1 MATSRKKTSS
11 TTRST
16 KSVYFYPDQDAALL
30 QAIAEAVDSGQVAN
44 FSELCKQ
51 ALLQMLLMDQDPPVW
66 DPPEPSD
73 PLDSLDSVDHRSL
86 WQSLQDQITQLE
98 ARIPHHR
105 DPDERDKKR
114 LHKLEQDLKALSQRV
129 DDLMDNLA
137 RIQPAEPQPAPTP
150 KRMPPQDP
158 LLQRLAPLLEEF

>member
-11 TTRST
+11 TTRSS

-30 QAIAEAVDSGQVAN
+30 QAIAEAVDSGRVAN

-51 ALLQMLLMDQDPPVW
+51 ALLQMLLMDPDPPVW
-66 DPPEPSD
+66 DPPEPAD
-73 PLDSLDSVDHRSL
+73 PADSLDSVAPGSL
-86 WQSLQDQITQLE
+86 WQSLQEQITQLE
-98 ARIPHHR
+98 ARIPHPR
-105 DPDERDKKR
+105 DPDDNDKKR

-129 DDLMDNLA
+129 DVLMDKA
-137 RIQPAEPQPAPTP
+137 AQIQPSEPQLPPAP
-150 KRMPPQDP
+150 KRMSPQDP

>member
-11 TTRST
+11 TTRSS

-51 ALLQMLLMDQDPPVW
+51 ALLQMLLTDQDSPLW
-66 DPPEPSD
+66 DPPEPAD
-73 PLDSLDSVDHRSL
+73 PVDSLDSLDHGAL
-86 WQSLQDQITQLE
+86 WQSLQDQIAQLE
-98 ARIPHHR
+98 ARIPQHQ
-105 DPDERDKKR
+105 DPDEKGKKR
-114 LHKLEQDLKALSQRV
+114 LQKLEQDLKALSQRV
-129 DDLMDNLA
+129 DDLVDNLA
-137 RIQPAEPQPAPTP
+137 RIQPAEPKMPPAP
-150 KRMPPQDP
+150 KRLTPQDP